1 MKKINLLTLIFLSA
15 TTIFKAQNSNEMI
28 SKIKYY
34 LVIEGLQTD
43 PKDKGQIEIE
53 SWSWGVS
60 NYEKSN
66 YDGEGKELPKTREV
80 TNQEV
85 YFTIKMSAL
94 SPVLYEKCK
103 KADTYKKIT
112 LMGKRVTANEETVT
126 NKEILKVVFSDC
138 FVASYNT
145 GGSGYGSEPTDQL
158 SIRFSK
164 MDFEYLNK

>member
-1 MKKINLLTLIFLSA
+1 MKKINILALLFLSMA
-15 TTIFKAQNSNEMI
+15 TALIAQNNDEMI
-28 SKIKYY
+28 SKTKYY
-34 LVIEGLQTD
+34 LVIEGVQTD
-43 PKDKGQIEIE
+43 PKNKGQIEVE

-60 NYEKSN
+60 NYDKSN

-80 TNQEV
+80 TNQDV

-112 LMGKRVTANEETVT
+112 LVGKRVTANEETVT
-126 NKEILKVVFSDC
+126 NKELLKVVFNDC
-138 FVASYNT
+138 FISSYNT
-145 GGSGYGSEPTDQL
+145 GGSGYGSEPMDQL

-164 MDFEYLNK
+164 MEFEYLNK